1 MEGLLQ
7 LIKSLGLSGLMLGG
21 TGIGDVGEFYDAFLY
36 FFFPSFCYLPFWAVA
51 SVILLFGD
59 EALLNFAGCC
69 IRDN

>member
-36 FFFPSFCYLPFWAVA
+36 FFFPLFVIYLSGWLQA
-51 SVILLFGD
+51 LFFY
-59 EALLNFAGCC
+59 LVM
-69 IRDN
+69 RHY

>member
-36 FFFPSFCYLPFWAVA
+36 FFSLF
-51 SVILLFGD
+51 LLFTFLG
-59 EALLNFAGCC
+59 GCKRYSS
-69 IRDN
+69 IW